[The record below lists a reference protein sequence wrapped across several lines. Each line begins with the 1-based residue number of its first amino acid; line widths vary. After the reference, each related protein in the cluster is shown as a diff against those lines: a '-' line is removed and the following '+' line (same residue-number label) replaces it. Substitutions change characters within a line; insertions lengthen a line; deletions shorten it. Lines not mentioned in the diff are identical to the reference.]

1 MKLRVLLAV
10 VLAALALPAVT
21 SAADGKRKD
30 QVVIS
35 GSVTV
40 PKEQTAGDIVIV
52 DGPVRIDGKVTGDV
66 IAVAGKVT
74 ISGQVDGDVTVVA
87 NRLRLLHG
95 ARVGG
100 DVHYGDE
107 KPIVDS
113 GASVAGKIS
122 DEGWREVGTSTFAW
136 ALGLIVWLAVTVS
149 TLILGILLVALVP
162 RALEAAWEAAEG
174 SLGAVIAMGVGLFIG
189 VPIVAVLIAATAF
202 GLPLGILIF
211 LAMLPLYALGYVT
224 SAWMV
229 GRRVLSGRRDR
240 FVPFLVGLLIL
251 RVIALIPVLGGL
263 VGLAA
268 TALGLGAL
276 GLAAWRAGGEGRLGP
291 RPAGAP
297 ATS

>member
-1 MKLRVLLAV
+1 
-10 VLAALALPAVT
+10 
-21 SAADGKRKD
+21 
-30 QVVIS
+30 
-35 GSVTV
+35 
-40 PKEQTAGDIVIV
+40 
-52 DGPVRIDGKVTGDV
+52 
-66 IAVAGKVT
+66 
-74 ISGQVDGDVTVVA
+74 VTVVA

-107 KPIVDS
+107 KPIIDS
-113 GASVAGKIS
+113 GASVGGKVS

-149 TLILGILLVALVP
+149 TLVLGLLLVGLAP
-162 RALEAAWEAAEG
+162 RAVEAAWEAAEG
-174 SLGAVIAMGVGLFIG
+174 SLGAVIGMGVGLFIG
-189 VPIVAVLIAATAF
+189 VPVVAVLIAATVF

-224 SAWMV
+224 AAWMV

-263 VGLAA
+263 AGLAA

-276 GLAAWRAGGEGRLGP
+276 GLAAWRTGGAGRGGT
-291 RPAGAP
+291 RPAEAP
-297 ATS
+297 VTS

>member
-1 MKLRVLLAV
+1 MLLAV
-10 VLAALALPAVT
+10 VFTVLAVPAVAW
-21 SAADGKRKD
+21 AAGGERKD

-35 GSVTV
+35 GSVDV
-40 PKEQTAGDIVIV
+40 PKDRTAGDIVIV

-66 IAVAGKVT
+66 VAVAGRVT
-74 ISGQVDGDVTVVA
+74 ISGQVHGDVTVVA
-87 NRLRLLHG
+87 NRLRLLPG
-95 ARVGG
+95 ARVDG

-113 GASVAGKIS
+113 GASVGGKVS

-136 ALGLIVWLAVTVS
+136 ALGILVWLAVTVS
-149 TLILGILLVALVP
+149 TLILGLLLVALAP
-162 RALEAAWEAAEG
+162 RAVEAAWEAADG
-174 SLGAVIAMGVGLFIG
+174 SLGAVIGMGVGLFIG

-224 SAWMV
+224 AAWMV

-240 FVPFLVGLLIL
+240 FVPLLIGLLIL
-251 RVIALIPVLGGL
+251 RALALVPVLGGL
-263 VGLAA
+263 VGIAA

-276 GLAAWRAGGEGRLGP
+276 GLAAWRAGGAGRSGQ
-291 RPAGAP
+291 RPAAAP
-297 ATS
+297 LAS